1 MKEIRI
7 PKGNG
12 KYRVIYSPDAK
23 RKEACR
29 AYGQICEKFIRDYHD
44 KDNVK
49 HGFMIGKSPVT
60 NAIQHVGYA
69 ETLTFD
75 LKDFFDTVT
84 KEMLSGTGYYE
95 IESIWHNGHPVQG
108 LPSSPAIANLA
119 AAPMDNDIMQLRD
132 GGRFGPLFVYTRYA
146 DDLTFSFDLHWVEE
160 MLRKEIPTIVSKHG
174 FVINPDKTK
183 LQKGS
188 AGRRI
193 ITGVA
198 VDHKGIYP
206 TRYHKRKLRA
216 ATHQSYYKLMSDP
229 EYLQFKESGKLRKAQ
244 NSARGLEEWCKLK
257 LPKNYKPHH
266 EQVSEKPG
274 TISVTVTQSTH
285 QHQEFHRSFNL

>member
-12 KYRVIYSPDAK
+12 KFRTIYVPSEE
-23 RKEACR
+23 RKKACR
-29 AYGQICEKFIRDYHD
+29 SSAEGISEGASKLDVHGVQ
-44 KDNVK
+44 
-49 HGFMIGKSPVT
+49 HGFTNARSPIT
-60 NAIQHVGYA
+60 NAIQHIGYS

-75 LKDFFDTVT
+75 LKDFFDTVS
-84 KEMLSGTGYYE
+84 EQHLSAVAFNWTPVHC
-95 IESIWHNGHPVQG
+95 WHNGHPVQG

-119 AAPMDNDIMQLRD
+119 AVPMDNDIMALRD

-160 MLRKEIPTIVSKHG
+160 LLRREIPKIVSKHG

-198 VDHKGIYP
+198 VDHKGVYP

-216 ATHQSYYKLMSDP
+216 ARHQSGFFVINQTDSLFVANPKLKNA
-229 EYLQFKESGKLRKAQ
+229 L

-266 EQVSEKPG
+266 EQASENPG